1 MTAAGKAF
9 VERWSIVLRMIR
21 GGTPLYAA
29 MSAGLEDEDWN
40 LVFAAT
46 NRLADDIASQDDAA

>member
-9 VERWSIVLRMIR
+9 VQRWSIVLSLIR
-21 GGTPLYAA
+21 GGTPIYVA
-29 MSAGLEDEDWN
+29 MSTGLEDQDWN